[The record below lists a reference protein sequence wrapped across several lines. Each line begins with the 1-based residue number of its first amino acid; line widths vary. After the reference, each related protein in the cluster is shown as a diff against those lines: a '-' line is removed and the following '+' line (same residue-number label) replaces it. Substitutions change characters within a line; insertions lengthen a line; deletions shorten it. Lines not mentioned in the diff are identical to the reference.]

1 MLTVKQISKVLKGL
15 RNKNF
20 KVESLDEIY
29 VAQVME
35 TLFHNL
41 NNLIRSKY
49 SYRSIKDIIA
59 IDDGKETNIGFSS
72 HEWDDDDERFIDIAV
87 FDYSKSEIVAKLS
100 QVNKI
105 ENIAS
110 VSNGKLYF
118 HMNLIDVFDQE

>member
-20 KVESLDEIY
+20 KIESFDDIY
-29 VAQVME
+29 VARCME

-41 NNLIRSKY
+41 NNLVRYVYGYKNV
-49 SYRSIKDIIA
+49 KEIIA
-59 IDDGKETNIGFSS
+59 IDNEKHTNVGFVC
-72 HEWDDDDERFIDIAV
+72 HEWDEDQNRFIDIAV

-118 HMNLIDVFDQE
+118 HIDLIDVFDQE